1 MRRVGKSTRIS
12 FVLASA
18 LLAMLLEASAGPV
31 EMPEGVPRTG
41 KDFAVAPG
49 DFRFVVVGDRTGG
62 HRPGVFEA
70 AMEQINL
77 LHPAFVLSVGD
88 LIEGYTEKKERIADQ
103 WSELRSMVDRLEMP
117 FFFTV
122 GNHDVSNASML
133 DYWRAEL
140 GADVYYFVYEDVLFL
155 SLNTEDPPIE
165 LSAENRAGQARLES
179 AMEKDPVGTQAR
191 LLEAMRERGEPVRL
205 PGQVAIGERQVRFV
219 EETLERYP
227 DVRWIFVLMHKPAWL
242 YDSPEFR
249 EIEALL
255 EGRPYT
261 VLAGHEHF
269 YRWESRH
276 GRDYIDMATTGG
288 VWLREGGGRVDHVL
302 LVSMTDAGP
311 RYANIRLDGIADKA
325 GRTDPIFQHYRDLGV
340 HRLDKTPT
348 LGQK

>member
-1 MRRVGKSTRIS
+1 
-12 FVLASA
+12 
-18 LLAMLLEASAGPV
+18 
-31 EMPEGVPRTG
+31 
-41 KDFAVAPG
+41 
-49 DFRFVVVGDRTGG
+49 
-62 HRPGVFEA
+62 
-70 AMEQINL
+70 
-77 LHPAFVLSVGD
+77 
-88 LIEGYTEKKERIADQ
+88 
-103 WSELRSMVDRLEMP
+103 
-117 FFFTV
+117 
-122 GNHDVSNASML
+122 
-133 DYWRAEL
+133 
-140 GADVYYFVYEDVLFL
+140 
-155 SLNTEDPPIE
+155 
-165 LSAENRAGQARLES
+165 
-179 AMEKDPVGTQAR
+179 
-191 LLEAMRERGEPVRL
+191 MRERGEPVRL

-340 HRLDKTPT
+340 HRLDKTPP